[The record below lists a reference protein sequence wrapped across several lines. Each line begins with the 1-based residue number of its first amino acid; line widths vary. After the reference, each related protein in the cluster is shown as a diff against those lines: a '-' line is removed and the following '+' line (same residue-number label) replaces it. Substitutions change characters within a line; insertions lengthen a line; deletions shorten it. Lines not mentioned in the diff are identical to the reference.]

1 MFVQDIDKQIEDY
14 KARIEAL
21 EAERKAQAKKIEGF
35 DAFEAAI
42 QKVSAEFHV
51 SREELYLSKGDELLE
66 WVKSLSKHSNR
77 PEVYNDLKSYFA
89 RVIAREG
96 TASKKPA
103 AKSTG
108 PKLEVG
114 SYRNPHSG
122 ETVEK
127 IKRNPRELDSWI
139 SEYGLDTVQSWK
151 L

>member
-14 KARIEAL
+14 KARIQSL
-21 EAERKAQAKKIEGF
+21 EAERAAQAKKIEGF

-42 QKVSAEFHV
+42 AKVSADYGV
-51 SREELYLSKGDELLE
+51 SRDELYMSKGDELVE
-66 WVKSLSKHSNR
+66 WVKSMSKLAHR
-77 PEVYNDLKSYFA
+77 PDAYNDLKSYFA
-89 RVIAREG
+89 RVIGREG
-96 TASKKPA
+96 NAPKKAA

-114 SYRNPHSG
+114 SYRNPHTG
-122 ETVEK
+122 ETLEK
-127 IKRNPRELDSWI
+127 IKRNPKDLDNWI